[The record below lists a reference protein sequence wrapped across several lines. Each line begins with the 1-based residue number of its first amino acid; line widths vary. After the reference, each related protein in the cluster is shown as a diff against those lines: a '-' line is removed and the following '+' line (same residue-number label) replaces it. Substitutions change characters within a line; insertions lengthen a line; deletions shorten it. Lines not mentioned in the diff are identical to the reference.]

1 MPPNIWGRS
10 ILSVLL
16 FFFASGKGNA
26 QILEPVKWTSKI
38 EKKAANN
45 AVVIFDGTID
55 KEWHLYSQFTPDGG
69 PLALEIVFK
78 NQKGNYEL
86 VGKAKEGKTK
96 TAFNDIFGVNETFF
110 EGKAHIE
117 QEIKI
122 INPNLKKVEVEFD
135 FQVCKEVCIN
145 SNKKF
150 SIDVPSTFKMS
161 ALATIAES
169 KSDDTKVTGIAV
181 DTGSTAAITK
191 KQIVQTDADTAV
203 STEDIPAPAPA
214 RSLWS
219 IFFVAFISGF
229 AALLT
234 PCVFPMIPL
243 TVSFFYQTRQKQG

>member
-1 MPPNIWGRS
+1 MINFKQYFQTIMPPNICGRY
-10 ILSVLL
+10 ILFVLL
-16 FFFASGKGNA
+16 FFFAFAKSNA

-45 AVVIFDGTID
+45 AVLIFDGTIE
-55 KEWHLYSQFTPDGG
+55 KEWHLYSQFTPEGG

-78 NQKGNYEL
+78 NQKGNYQL

-110 EGKAHIE
+110 EEKAHIE

-122 INPNLKKVEVEFD
+122 INPNLKTIEVDFD
-135 FQVCKEVCIN
+135 FQVCKKVCIN
-145 SNKKF
+145 SNEKF
-150 SIDVPSTFKMS
+150 SIAVPSDFKMS
-161 ALATIAES
+161 ALPAFSES

-181 DTGSTAAITK
+181 DTGNTAATAK

-203 STEDIPAPAPA
+203 SREDIPATAPA

-234 PCVFPMIPL
+234 PCVFPMI
-243 TVSFFYQTRQKQG
+243 